1 MIFQILL
8 TIKHLGKLLPLTM
21 KIITKTIRKA
31 YQNWNPTRLIR
42 CYHYSAAFD
51 GTKLIAFT
59 QNNPIKTH
67 TGAYRI
73 GEDFNLPKY
82 KEFPYYHSESRLI
95 SQLLDRYNTIDPNW
109 TICVLRINRKGL
121 ILGSKPCEN
130 CSKLLSAVGLTD
142 VYYSMDDGNF
152 CDNFNNTI
160 QASDLTMPMVMV

>member
-1 MIFQILL
+1 
-8 TIKHLGKLLPLTM
+8 M
-21 KIITKTIRKA
+21 KIIQKTIRKA

-142 VYYSMDDGNF
+142 IYYSMDDGNF
-152 CDNFNNTI
+152 CDSFNNTI
-160 QASDLTMPMVMV
+160 QASELTMPMVMV

>member
-1 MIFQILL
+1 MNIGL
-8 TIKHLGKLLPLTM
+8 KKSM

-31 YQNWNPTRLIR
+31 YQNWNPCKSVR
-42 CYHYSAAFD
+42 CYHYTGCFD

-67 TGAYRI
+67 AGAYRI

-82 KEFPYYHSESRLI
+82 KEYPYYHSESHLV

-109 TICVLRINRKGL
+109 SIVVMRINRKGL

-130 CSKLLSAVGLTD
+130 CDKLLKAVGLTN
-142 VYYSMDDGNF
+142 VYYSMDDGCF
-152 CDNFNNTI
+152 SDNFGEKVY
-160 QASDLTMPMVMV
+160 SSSLTTVDSVVEYA